1 MSYEQLKAFVA
12 KVKQDKT
19 LQDQVKTENADLV
32 YIAKAAGFSITTD
45 DLRIA
50 YTQWVRDSLAS
61 WNKKDIS
68 LRYYSKYLEQWLYI
82 EVNHYFNLWIYFKI
96 RNSFIY
102 AATQDIYW
110 TSWRVIWE
118 IYVPSDFYI
127 DYILPMSDNAC
138 AAKIQ
143 VYFANAK

>member
-50 YTQWVRDSLAS
+50 YTEWVRDSLAR
-61 WNKKDIS
+61 WKKGYIS
-68 LRYYSKYLEQWLYI
+68 TLLFKMTLIMIAYTDL
-82 EVNHYFNLWIYFKI
+82 VHYF
-96 RNSFIY
+96 SF
-102 AATQDIYW
+102 
-110 TSWRVIWE
+110 
-118 IYVPSDFYI
+118 
-127 DYILPMSDNAC
+127 
-138 AAKIQ
+138 
-143 VYFANAK
+143 

>member
-45 DLRIA
+45 DLRVA
-50 YTQWVRDSLAS
+50 YTEWVRDSLAS

-68 LRYYSKYLEQWLYI
+68 LRDFSKWL
-82 EVNHYFNLWIYFKI
+82 
-96 RNSFIY
+96 
-102 AATQDIYW
+102 
-110 TSWRVIWE
+110 
-118 IYVPSDFYI
+118 
-127 DYILPMSDNAC
+127 
-138 AAKIQ
+138 
-143 VYFANAK
+143 